1 MLSEDVDRYIA
12 LRRTLGY
19 KLRKPA
25 RHLRAF
31 AGHAASRGEA
41 HIRTATVLAWVT
53 AAGRTQ
59 DASSRALLES
69 GAVRALPSRRR
80 PSA

>member
-1 MLSEDVDRYIA
+1 MLIENVDRYIA

-31 AGHAASRGEA
+31 AGYAASHGET
-41 HIRTATVLAWVT
+41 HVRTATVLAWVL
-53 AAGRTQ
+53 R
-59 DASSRALLES
+59 SR
-69 GAVRALPSRRR
+69 
-80 PSA
+80 

>member
-31 AGHAASRGEA
+31 AGYAASVVR
-41 HIRTATVLAWVT
+41 RT
-53 AAGRTQ
+53 
-59 DASSRALLES
+59 S
-69 GAVRALPSRRR
+69 GPRRFW
-80 PSA
+80 PG